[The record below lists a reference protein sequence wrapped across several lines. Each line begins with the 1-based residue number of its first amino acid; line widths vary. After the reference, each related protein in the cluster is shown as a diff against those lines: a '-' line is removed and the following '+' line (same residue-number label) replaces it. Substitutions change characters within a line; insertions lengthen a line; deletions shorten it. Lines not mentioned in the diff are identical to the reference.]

1 MRRLTLEM
9 RIANPLWGAPRIHGQ
24 LLTLGIERG
33 QTMLAKYLEEDLLHI
48 MPMPSRRWTRPRI
61 SFRLLYERLVL
72 RPSRLLWL
80 GVTARPS
87 A

>member
-1 MRRLTLEM
+1 MRQLTLEM

-48 MPMPSRRWTRPRI
+48 MPMPSRRWR
-61 SFRLLYERLVL
+61 RLVL